1 MANGTVRYPLV
12 SLLALLLFGGGSGA
26 TFADDGDEAL
36 PQPLTLE
43 YALSRA
49 EAEHPALSVADAAQ
63 QLASARQL
71 ASEAEDDITLSL
83 EARARW
89 VQPPAAVGEEVVDDH
104 KGSLFVRKS
113 LYDFGRSSARQQ
125 AAGGEAQA
133 TTVRYQSQLE
143 TRRLGIMRAF
153 YDVLLADQENFRDN
167 EALAVAYIAL
177 DRARTRRELGQSSDI
192 EVLEQERN
200 YQQIRLKLQQSGS
213 RQRLT
218 RSTLANQL
226 NRPGELPSELVTPN
240 LSHAATPLPD
250 YARLLE
256 VAEQHNPT
264 LHALQLELA
273 AAQRRVEGARRERLP
288 RLDAELEA
296 SSYSR
301 ELGSND
307 RWRAGVTLSVP
318 IYNGDRID
326 AAVAQEQAAVVRLQA
341 ELGMARHELRQTLLE
356 SWFALQQLR
365 QQGEQARSE
374 LAYRELYLDW
384 SRANYEMEV
393 KADLGDAMVRLS
405 DAQLALTKTD
415 FATELGWEQLRVLLG
430 VELEGVSGMGKE
442 AQGAMSQ

>member
-1 MANGTVRYPLV
+1 
-12 SLLALLLFGGGSGA
+12 
-26 TFADDGDEAL
+26 
-36 PQPLTLE
+36 
-43 YALSRA
+43 
-49 EAEHPALSVADAAQ
+49 
-63 QLASARQL
+63 
-71 ASEAEDDITLSL
+71 
-83 EARARW
+83 
-89 VQPPAAVGEEVVDDH
+89 
-104 KGSLFVRKS
+104 
-113 LYDFGRSSARQQ
+113 
-125 AAGGEAQA
+125 
-133 TTVRYQSQLE
+133 
-143 TRRLGIMRAF
+143 MRAF

-341 ELGMARHELRQTLLE
+341 ELGMARHELVC
-356 SWFALQQLR
+356 
-365 QQGEQARSE
+365 
-374 LAYRELYLDW
+374 LA
-384 SRANYEMEV
+384 A
-393 KADLGDAMVRLS
+393 A
-405 DAQLALTKTD
+405 
-415 FATELGWEQLRVLLG
+415 ATAG
-430 VELEGVSGMGKE
+430 
-442 AQGAMSQ
+442 